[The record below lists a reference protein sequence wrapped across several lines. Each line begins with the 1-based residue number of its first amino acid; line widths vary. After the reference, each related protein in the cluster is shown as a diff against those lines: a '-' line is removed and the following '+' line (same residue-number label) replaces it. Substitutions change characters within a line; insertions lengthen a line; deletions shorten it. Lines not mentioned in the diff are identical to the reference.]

1 MCWGSMWRGEA
12 EGVLWLT
19 SNVAALRL
27 CSSCNADTEGLATW
41 LASELQAAVE
51 QSDEFEKL
59 PEGGYRRKQTCA
71 NVE

>member
-1 MCWGSMWRGEA
+1 MWRGEA